1 MGAFL
6 MDALKVLEKGN
17 VLENPAP
24 WKVAQN
30 WINLVSALVTIVGIV
45 IPEVTNVLTPDVIK
59 GAVVIIGVVNAYLT
73 TATTVKIGV

>member
-1 MGAFL
+1 
-6 MDALKVLEKGN
+6 MDALKALEKGN